1 MLAAA
6 ILNSRSQWLNLGRRV
21 FPVHSTQS
29 LLFDAYNF
37 WTLEQPMRV
46 ALPLSLHV
54 LAKNATQ
61 GTLCVIC
68 CSDKNNDS
76 DSNLT
81 ERETGRGK
89 GVSSGVFI

>member
-6 ILNSRSQWLNLGRRV
+6 IPNSRSKWLNLGRHV

-37 WTLEQPMRV
+37 WTLKQPMRV

-54 LAKNATQ
+54 LAKMQ
-61 GTLCVIC
+61 RKGLCVSFAAQI
-68 CSDKNNDS
+68 K
-76 DSNLT
+76 T
-81 ERETGRGK
+81 MT
-89 GVSSGVFI
+89 VTPT